1 MGGVQKRIPE
11 NNIEI
16 IINVH
21 FSQLRTIRGNFLK
34 DNRHDKEYS
43 MMKQRLNLKK
53 KKKKENWMPN
63 ILLGILLMYIAFA
76 YSSRGQNSSAPTV
89 VLLF

>member
-53 KKKKENWMPN
+53 KKKERELDAEYIVGN
-63 ILLGILLMYIAFA
+63 IVDVHCIC
-76 YSSRGQNSSAPTV
+76 
-89 VLLF
+89 LF